1 MDHSIFFLI
10 IQISSSSQNGKGK
23 FNILYKNLIK
33 SDNIIKNCILFV
45 KKSDKI
51 SNNKKISNKKINSKE
66 NLN

>member
-10 IQISSSSQNGKGK
+10 ILISSSSQNGKGK